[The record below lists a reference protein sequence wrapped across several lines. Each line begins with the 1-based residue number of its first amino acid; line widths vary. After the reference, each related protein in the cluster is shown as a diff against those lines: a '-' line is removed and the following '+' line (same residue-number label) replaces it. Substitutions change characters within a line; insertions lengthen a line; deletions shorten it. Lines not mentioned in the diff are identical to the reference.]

1 MTTFRTL
8 ESPTCCG
15 VHDVTGKAG
24 ANDQGGRHETRQYR
38 CFGRSADDRGDT
50 PSRRETRRERTQPV
64 NENAILL
71 VGAVSIATVVVTVIK
86 GYVSSN
92 LPK

>member
-1 MTTFRTL
+1 MTTFHTL
-8 ESPTCCG
+8 ASPTRYG
-15 VHDVTGKAG
+15 AHDVTGKAG
-24 ANDQGGRHETRQYR
+24 ANDQGGRHET
-38 CFGRSADDRGDT
+38 
-50 PSRRETRRERTQPV
+50 
-64 NENAILL
+64 ENAILL

>member
-1 MTTFRTL
+1 MTTFHTL
-8 ESPTCCG
+8 ASPTRYG
-15 VHDVTGKAG
+15 AHDVTGKTG

-38 CFGRSADDRGDT
+38 CF
-50 PSRRETRRERTQPV
+50 
-64 NENAILL
+64 
-71 VGAVSIATVVVTVIK
+71 VVVTVIK